1 MRRTQTDARCRAA
14 DVVSPSVAR
23 SDQNRD
29 IAGDTAGVGVE
40 VLNSVTVVT
49 GGASG
54 LGAGVVEAV
63 VAAGGRSLIADR
75 DSQRSQELVERL
87 GERVRYVQ
95 TDVADEASVANA
107 VDAAMSWGPLR
118 YVVNCAGVAWT
129 QRTVGTSGAA
139 HDLQGFERIMRV
151 NLLGTFNVMRLAA
164 AAMAT
169 LDPID
174 SDGERGVIVN
184 TASIAA
190 FDGQAGQVA
199 YAASKGGI
207 VSMTL
212 PAARDL
218 AALGIRVNA
227 VCPGHMDTPM
237 LQLLPSEQRADLADP
252 IPFPHRLGTPED
264 FASLVL
270 EVLRNRY
277 LNGSVLRLDGALRTP

>member
-1 MRRTQTDARCRAA
+1 
-14 DVVSPSVAR
+14 
-23 SDQNRD
+23 
-29 IAGDTAGVGVE
+29 
-40 VLNSVTVVT
+40 
-49 GGASG
+49 
-54 LGAGVVEAV
+54 
-63 VAAGGRSLIADR
+63 
-75 DSQRSQELVERL
+75 
-87 GERVRYVQ
+87 
-95 TDVADEASVANA
+95 
-107 VDAAMSWGPLR
+107 
-118 YVVNCAGVAWT
+118 
-129 QRTVGTSGAA
+129 
-139 HDLQGFERIMRV
+139 
-151 NLLGTFNVMRLAA
+151 
-164 AAMAT
+164 MAT

-237 LQLLPSEQRADLADP
+237 LRLLPSEQRADLADP

-264 FASLVL
+264 FATLVL

>member
-1 MRRTQTDARCRAA
+1 
-14 DVVSPSVAR
+14 
-23 SDQNRD
+23 
-29 IAGDTAGVGVE
+29 VE

-227 VCPGHMDTPM
+227 PSWDTRRFRDSGPGGPA
-237 LQLLPSEQRADLADP
+237 QPLPQRERAAFGWGP
-252 IPFPHRLGTPED
+252 PNP
-264 FASLVL
+264 
-270 EVLRNRY
+270 
-277 LNGSVLRLDGALRTP
+277 LRLRRPGAGSGTA